1 LSKLLYCTL
10 GPIAAAALLSLAACA
25 SSVKPEQIITKVTPG
40 MSQTEV
46 VQRIGPPDSQTT
58 NAGNDCFQYSLGD
71 NTGTPFAV
79 YFDGQHRVTGT
90 ARGGCTGLP
99 H

>member
-1 LSKLLYCTL
+1 MSKLIYRTF

-25 SSVKPEQIITKVTPG
+25 SSVKPEQIMTKVTPG

-46 VQRIGPPDSQTT
+46 VQRIGPPDNQTT

-71 NTGTPFAV
+71 TGTPFAV
-79 YFDGQHRVTGT
+79 YFDGQHRVSGT
-90 ARGGCTGLP
+90 ARSVCSGMP